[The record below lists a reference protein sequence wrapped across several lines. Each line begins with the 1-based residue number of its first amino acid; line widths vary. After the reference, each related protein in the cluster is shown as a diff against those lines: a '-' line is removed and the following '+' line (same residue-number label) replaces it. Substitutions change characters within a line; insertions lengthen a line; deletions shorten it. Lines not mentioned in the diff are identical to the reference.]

1 LKRLVWAL
9 PFFFILSACSALAEL
24 QQPSK
29 LESLTAP
36 AAAGVSSASQ
46 RKLVTVLLSDTN
58 SNQLGS
64 GVLVGSAS
72 GGHWVVTNRHVV
84 QDQTSVC
91 VLTSDHHVIPALVLS
106 PSKEDLLKKLDL
118 AFLWL
123 PNSAKDQL
131 TVAAI
136 ALKPVDAG
144 KLPLV
149 IATGFPIPLQLR
161 RHGPLYTERPGL
173 LVPLLMKPLQ
183 GGFDLAYTA
192 ALEKGMSGGGLFLGS
207 TLIGINGAHAYP
219 LWPGQWQDQS
229 GKAVKSALNDKLE
242 LVSLGLSTPT
252 IQEAL
257 KLVSVPSA
265 EQIKN
270 LVGLKC
276 RGMKMPAATITTG
289 TTHW

>member
-1 LKRLVWAL
+1 MKRLVWAL
-9 PFFFILSACSALAEL
+9 PFFFILSVCSALAE
-24 QQPSK
+24 QQQSTK
-29 LESLTAP
+29 LESLTTA
-36 AAAGVSSASQ
+36 AAAGISSASQ
-46 RKLVTVLLSDTN
+46 RKLVTVLLRDSN

-64 GVLVGSAS
+64 GVLVGSAP

-91 VLTSDHHVIPALVLS
+91 VLTSDHRVMPALVLS
-106 PSKEDLLKKLDL
+106 PRKEDPRSKLDL

-123 PNSAKDQL
+123 SDSGKDQL
-131 TVAAI
+131 SVATI
-136 ALKPVDAG
+136 ALKPVDVG

-149 IATGFPIPLQLR
+149 IATGFPIPLQVR
-161 RHGPLYTERPGL
+161 RHEPLYTERPGL
-173 LVPLLMKPLQ
+173 LVPLLTKPLQ
-183 GGFDLAYTA
+183 GGFDLSYTA
-192 ALEKGMSGGGLFLGS
+192 ALEKGMSGGGVFLGS

-229 GKAVKSALNDKLE
+229 GQSVNSALNDKLE

-257 KLVSVPSA
+257 KLVLVPSA
-265 EQIKN
+265 EQIKT

-276 RGMKMPAATITTG
+276 RGPKVPVATITTNVKN
-289 TTHW
+289 W